1 MNPFKKNFIWK
12 YKKKITVW
20 KHIFEQV
27 DGEIEVT
34 KIEESN
40 DHKVCT
46 VYYLMPYSET
56 QNEYSFDMNL
66 DTKDVINKFCI
77 SVKERANEM
86 IFHIRECANTVDDMF
101 D

>member
-1 MNPFKKNFIWK
+1 MKKTIEYW
-12 YKKKITVW
+12 KKIFSKVDDEVEVVRV
-20 KHIFEQV
+20 EQN
-27 DGEIEVT
+27 ENKTNI
-34 KIEESN
+34 
-40 DHKVCT
+40 KVM
-46 VYYLMPYSET
+46 YLMPYST
-56 QNEYSFDMNL
+56 QEEEFSFDMNL